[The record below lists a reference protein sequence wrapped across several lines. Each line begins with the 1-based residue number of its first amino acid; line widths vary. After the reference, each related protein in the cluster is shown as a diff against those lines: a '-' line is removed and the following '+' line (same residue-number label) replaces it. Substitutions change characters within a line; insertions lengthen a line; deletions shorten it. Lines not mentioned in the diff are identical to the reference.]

1 MAKRICIIGR
11 QGSGKSTFA
20 IKLAKKTGLPLVHL
34 DQLWWNENW
43 VQSTKEEFDLKLD
56 EALEKEEWIMD
67 GNFSRTLKKRCEK
80 AEILYAY
87 DLPRIESL
95 YGYIK
100 RAILN
105 WGKSRVDM
113 PKNCVEKIDL
123 EFMKFIWDYKLD
135 DLKSLKKEFPHLEI
149 VVMKSHEEA
158 ERILKSI
165 K

>member
-1 MAKRICIIGR
+1 
-11 QGSGKSTFA
+11 
-20 IKLAKKTGLPLVHL
+20 
-34 DQLWWNENW
+34 
-43 VQSTKEEFDLKLD
+43 
-56 EALEKEEWIMD
+56 MD

>member
-11 QGSGKSTFA
+11 PGSGKSTFA

-80 AEILYAY
+80 AEILYPQTPA
-87 DLPRIESL
+87 L
-95 YGYIK
+95 
-100 RAILN
+100 
-105 WGKSRVDM
+105 
-113 PKNCVEKIDL
+113 
-123 EFMKFIWDYKLD
+123 
-135 DLKSLKKEFPHLEI
+135 
-149 VVMKSHEEA
+149 
-158 ERILKSI
+158 
-165 K
+165 